1 MTWQTAA
8 IGAVAVLGV
17 LGLVWIFAGRWVSAS
32 KGGAVA
38 KDDLK
43 EAESIV
49 EEQRRQGD
57 IMAQPIPKGRK
68 LLELIRLRRQRQE
81 PKP

>member
-1 MTWQTAA
+1 VTWQIAV

-38 KDDLK
+38 KDDK
-43 EAESIV
+43 QESDAVIAAKTAAEEV
-49 EEQRRQGD
+49 ER
-57 IMAQPIPKGRK
+57 ATPKSARA
-68 LLELIRLRRQRQE
+68 LRRWLRGE
-81 PKP
+81 